1 MADLGSSYATL
12 AELRTRVGITDAAFT
27 GQDSKLTE
35 ALAVA
40 SRGIE
45 KSCGRQFNLAAS
57 ATARV
62 FYPDSHCM
70 ATVDDISS
78 TTGLVIKTD
87 SAGDATFA
95 TTWAA
100 ADYELQP
107 LNGVVDGEIGWPY
120 WHIKAVLRSFPCWSA
135 RASLQVTAAWGW
147 TAVPAP
153 VKEGCLIL
161 AEEIYKLKDNPFGAG
176 GYSQYG
182 IIRSRE
188 NPMVWQ
194 RICPY
199 VRDMVL
205 VA

>member
-1 MADLGSSYATL
+1 MALGDLYATL
-12 AELRTRVGITDAAFT
+12 AEMRSRVGVTDAAFT
-27 GQDSKLTE
+27 GEDAKLTS
-35 ALAVA
+35 ALTAA

-45 KSCGRQFNLAAS
+45 KSCNRQFNLASS

-62 FYPDSHCM
+62 FYPDSHCW

-87 SAGDATFA
+87 TAGDGTFG
-95 TTWAA
+95 TTWTSTE
-100 ADYELQP
+100 YELQP
-107 LNGVVDGEIGWPY
+107 LNGVVDGETGWPY
-120 WHIKAVLRSFPCWSA
+120 WHIKAVGLTFPCRWS

-147 TAVPAP
+147 AAVPAP

-161 AEEIYKLKDNPFGAG
+161 AEEIYKLKDSPFGVG
-176 GYSQYG
+176 GYGQFG
-182 IIRSRE
+182 IVRARE

-194 RICPY
+194 RVGPY
-199 VRDMVL
+199 ARDVVL